1 VFAGDCDSSGKRIVT
16 LMASISAAPPGS
28 QGGWVFGDG
37 TQGGMFPIVVGP
49 FTETH
54 PYTPPGPS
62 FPAQLVFVQP
72 PDCPPLKATIA
83 NLQPCPG
90 SGGGGVCSGL
100 LITIAVAGAIAIL
113 AGLLAL
119 CIPAA
124 ATVLGII
131 AGSLALAAIIA
142 GVLLSFFDCPL
153 PCRWPLLKTGEILL
167 GAGYG
172 ALLFSKC
179 CSDLVVGGV
188 VMIAFGLL
196 MLLLWRQLC
205 GVSWCNFFTEFLY
218 LIGGTLGSIILIV
231 QSIPV
236 VQACFNQ
243 PAYNYISGVFALF
256 VVHILASCH
265 SAEEP
270 GGIGTRRRH

>member
-1 VFAGDCDSSGKRIVT
+1 MGFRRRLARRHVPYCCW
-16 LMASISAAPPGS
+16 SIQPNAPL
-28 QGGWVFGDG
+28 
-37 TQGGMFPIVVGP
+37 
-49 FTETH
+49 
-54 PYTPPGPS
+54 YAPGPA

-72 PDCPPLKATIA
+72 PDCPPLKAAIA

-90 SGGGGVCSGL
+90 GGGGGVCLGL

-113 AGLLAL
+113 AGLFSL

-179 CSDLVVGGV
+179 CSDLVIGGV

-205 GVSWCNFFTEFLY
+205 GVSWCNFFTEFAY
-218 LIGGTLGSIILIV
+218 LIGGTLAPIILIV

-236 VQACFNQ
+236 VKACLIRPRITTFQ
-243 PAYNYISGVFALF
+243 TYSPCS
-256 VVHILASCH
+256 
-265 SAEEP
+265 
-270 GGIGTRRRH
+270 